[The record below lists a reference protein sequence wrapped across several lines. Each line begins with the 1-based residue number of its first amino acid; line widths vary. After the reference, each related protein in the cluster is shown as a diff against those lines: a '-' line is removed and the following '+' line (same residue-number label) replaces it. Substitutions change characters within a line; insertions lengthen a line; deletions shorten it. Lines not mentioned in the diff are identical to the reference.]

1 MSDLDKAFSQY
12 LIDKETPPP
21 PPASETTDE
30 NDMSFGDY
38 LDQVLTTIGDIPD
51 MAIRGALRGLGET
64 AFTLGI
70 VDEPQI
76 KKYRKAMDASSK
88 LAVTEGSNRIVSS
101 LGEGVSQIG
110 VTALPAFRALRAMG
124 MGRTTSGIIAEAV
137 GGAVAGNPDDPNL
150 GNLAQTL
157 MGEDRSGPFAD
168 AMNILATNPEDPA
181 IMNRARNAIQDSTI
195 GLAFEGLIRS
205 PGAARAMV
213 DRWKSGRSA
222 IPFGEM
228 RENIAEAGARADERL
243 KSTMSGSTLSANP
256 VGAMGDMAVSAAGRL
271 ARTDNEIAPVF
282 HSAVLNAV
290 DALPMEK
297 GGGDQM
303 RAMIAKSEGVKA
315 EEMSWIGLDDFL
327 KGKKSVTK
335 QEVRDYVEANQV
347 RVEEVTKSMDGTT
360 GVGEEAYEFAEP
372 VIDDAYDAYSHRAG
386 DIAYDIDQGNEY
398 FVEDVVFH
406 LQKLRPT
413 KYPETETNWA
423 DSLRNHFENGGT
435 ITDLD
440 ENLRSDVIDAVD
452 DIAKAE
458 YLDNPYVTVKS
469 ADGNYDIYG
478 NDDVGFQITRRSDG
492 ARVNDSEIYSLEEAK
507 IQAYTDA
514 LDYGYVGM
522 RGGGDTLFEDY
533 ALPGGQNYREVLLTI
548 GPRLENYPT
557 RQAYDEAIRQQD
569 ARGGA
574 FERSHFDESNVLAHL
589 RLTDRTGPDGE
600 KILFIEEIQSDWHQ
614 KGRKQGYKIPLEKLN
629 EQTRND
635 YLRMVELE
643 NSGPRTTAEE
653 RIEYSRLKEKY
664 GGDSEKI
671 IGKIPD
677 APLKK
682 NWHEMSFRRV
692 ARMAAE
698 EGYDRIAWT
707 PGKMQA
713 ERYDLSKR
721 ISKISYDPD
730 TKKLF
735 AYEKDGYSPVISE
748 IVSED
753 KLADHIGKEAAERL
767 LATTRETIPTNQG
780 DTSKHILK
788 GADLEVGGEG
798 MKGFYDKMLKNYASK
813 WGKKFDSKVGV
824 TNLDNEGYGAE
835 VDGELTEYFATR
847 KQAQDY
853 IDSLPNVDKSRI
865 VESGTGEV
873 WTMPV
878 TKKMKDS
885 VLRKGVPFFGVAGA
899 TAMVGQQENNND
911 N

>member
-70 VDEPQI
+70 IDEPQI
-76 KKYRKAMDASSK
+76 EKYRKAMDASSK

-101 LGEGVSQIG
+101 LGEGVSLIG

-137 GGAVAGNPDDPNL
+137 GGAVSVNPDDPNL
-150 GNLAQTL
+150 GNLAQAL

-168 AMNILATNPEDPA
+168 AMDILATNPEDPA

-271 ARTDNEIAPVF
+271 ARTDDETAPVF
-282 HSAVLNAV
+282 FSAVSNAV

-303 RAMIAKSEGVKA
+303 RAMIAKGQGVKA

-347 RVEEVTKSMDGTT
+347 RIEEVVRADE
-360 GVGEEAYEFAEP
+360 GVTQEIGYLRRRYEMMVEGSGDYAELP
-372 VIDDAYDAYSHRAG
+372 
-386 DIAYDIDQGNEY
+386 
-398 FVEDVVFH
+398 
-406 LQKLRPT
+406 P
-413 KYPETETNWA
+413 
-423 DSLRNHFENGGT
+423 SLRE
-435 ITDLD
+435 
-440 ENLRSDVIDAVD
+440 ER
-452 DIAKAE
+452 AE
-458 YLDNPYVTVKS
+458 KMLAEIEAMEASNV
-469 ADGNYDIYG
+469 
-478 NDDVGFQITRRSDG
+478 VGRPKFGD
-492 ARVNDSEIYSLEEAK
+492 
-507 IQAYTDA
+507 YT
-514 LDYGYVGM
+514 
-522 RGGGDTLFEDY
+522 
-533 ALPGGQNYREVLLTI
+533 LPGGENYREVLL
-548 GPRLENYPT
+548 RLPVKTGAETNTARYEELNNIAARRNLT
-557 RQAYDEAIRQQD
+557 DSESDEMLAIERAEFSGD
-569 ARGGA
+569 SGAAGEDFVGG
-574 FERSHFDESNVLAHL
+574 HFDEKNVLAHL

-653 RIEYSRLKEKY
+653 RIEYSSLKEKY

-682 NWHEMSFRRV
+682 NWHEMTLRRV

-713 ERYDLSKR
+713 ERYDLSKQVGLASLAKEPDGKYTLYLEDVKGQR
-721 ISKISYDPD
+721 IRRLGDGQNWDNEYGQQSVTPD
-730 TKKLF
+730 ELVNLVG
-735 AYEKDGYSPVISE
+735 KDLA
-748 IVSED
+748 D
-753 KLADHIGKEAAERL
+753 KLL
-767 LATTRETIPTNQG
+767 
-780 DTSKHILK
+780 S
-788 GADLEVGGEG
+788 GADEIANAPSASKNSRFFDLRGTDLQVGGEG

-853 IDSLPNVDKSRI
+853 IDSLPNVDESRI

>member
-38 LDQVLTTIGDIPD
+38 LDQVTTTIGDIPD
-51 MAIRGALRGLGET
+51 MAVRGALRGLGET

-76 KKYRKAMDASSK
+76 EKYRKAMDASSK
-88 LAVTEGSNRIVSS
+88 LAVTEGSNPIVSS

-110 VTALPAFRALRAMG
+110 VTALPSFRALRAMG

-137 GGAVAGNPDDPNL
+137 GGAVSVNPDDPNL

-168 AMNILATNPEDPA
+168 AMDILATNPEDPA

-271 ARTDNEIAPVF
+271 ARTDDETAPVF
-282 HSAVLNAV
+282 FSAVSNAV

-303 RAMIAKSEGVKA
+303 RAMIAKGEGVKA

-347 RVEEVTKSMDGTT
+347 RIEEVVKGGREIEADDIRSLQEAEARSTMEIYDIEFDADEGGFVTYLY
-360 GVGEEAYEFAEP
+360 GEPVYDVGGELRLARTEEEARDALYEEA
-372 VIDDAYDAYSHRAG
+372 
-386 DIAYDIDQGNEY
+386 
-398 FVEDVVFH
+398 
-406 LQKLRPT
+406 LQSARNM
-413 KYPETETNWA
+413 PESELLERHG
-423 DSLRNHFENGGT
+423 SG
-435 ITDLD
+435 
-440 ENLRSDVIDAVD
+440 
-452 DIAKAE
+452 
-458 YLDNPYVTVKS
+458 
-469 ADGNYDIYG
+469 YG
-478 NDDVGFQITRRSDG
+478 NSVGPGGLTKFGD
-492 ARVNDSEIYSLEEAK
+492 
-507 IQAYTDA
+507 YT
-514 LDYGYVGM
+514 
-522 RGGGDTLFEDY
+522 
-533 ALPGGQNYREVLLTI
+533 LPGGENYREVLL
-548 GPRLENYPT
+548 RLPE
-557 RQAYDEAIRQQD
+557 
-569 ARGGA
+569 RGGPVD
-574 FERSHFDESNVLAHL
+574 ERTPIQTAKDLFGDDVESIYDLSPEQQSILQRELDKQYKQGEKRLALNFTGGHMDESNVLAHL

-614 KGRKQGYKIPLEKLN
+614 KGRKQGYKKETSNLDREL
-629 EQTRND
+629 D
-635 YLRMVELE
+635 FVERQLDE
-643 NSGPRTTAEE
+643 LAPKSKANKDHIDA
-653 RIEYSRLKEKY
+653 
-664 GGDSEKI
+664 GGDRSELPFPD
-671 IGKIPD
+671 IGRDIENFMDRRSELVSEMAKFKDGVPD

-713 ERYDLSKR
+713 ERYDLSRQVSELRAQKHDDGTVSFGYIPPEGGNR
-721 ISKISYDPD
+721 RMLRTFVPDNEIEGLVGKEMAEKIR
-730 TKKLF
+730 
-735 AYEKDGYSPVISE
+735 GQNQE
-748 IVSED
+748 IVDYS
-753 KLADHIGKEAAERL
+753 GV
-767 LATTRETIPTNQG
+767 
-780 DTSKHILK
+780 
-788 GADLEVGGEG
+788 DLEVGGEG

-853 IDSLPNVDKSRI
+853 IDSIPNVDKSRI

-885 VLRKGVPFFGVAGA
+885 VLKKGVPFFGVAGA
-899 TAMVGQQENNND
+899 TAMVGQQENNNG